1 MTRAMTYTLAVLIGF
16 GVAGG
21 IFLWN
26 SGRLVRPSKRTS
38 QIALFIVLI
47 LVIALAISLLAVA
60 LSH

>member
-1 MTRAMTYTLAVLIGF
+1 MTRAMIYTLAVLIGF

-26 SGRLVRPSKRTS
+26 SGRLVRPSKRAS